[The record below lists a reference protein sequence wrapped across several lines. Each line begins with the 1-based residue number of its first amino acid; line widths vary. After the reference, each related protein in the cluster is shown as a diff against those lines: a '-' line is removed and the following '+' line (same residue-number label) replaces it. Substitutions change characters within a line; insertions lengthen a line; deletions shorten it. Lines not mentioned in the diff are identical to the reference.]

1 MTREGKVV
9 PFTEV
14 EVEAAKRKIHVE
26 KRIGEK
32 VGASGM
38 ALQSRSGVCGGWDV
52 GGRGGE
58 ADTTS

>member
-32 VGASGM
+32 VGAISLGY
-38 ALQSRSGVCGGWDV
+38 L
-52 GGRGGE
+52 
-58 ADTTS
+58 TTLEDCDRVIDFFKAVYVQ

>member
-1 MTREGKVV
+1 MV

-58 ADTTS
+58 ADTKS